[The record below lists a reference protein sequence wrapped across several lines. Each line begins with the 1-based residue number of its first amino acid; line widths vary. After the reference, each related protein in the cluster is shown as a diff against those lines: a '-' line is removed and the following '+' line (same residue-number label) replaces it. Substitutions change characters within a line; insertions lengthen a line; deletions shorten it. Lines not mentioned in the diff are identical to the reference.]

1 MLHSFRLVLEGK
13 AGKEMPESPRYEFLE
28 RFLANNFALS
38 DVEGKTTAPLNRI
51 GIVDLPLLSNSQF
64 TKSPEPIFWEVID
77 SCLKLVSVIFY
88 QIFIFHQMIALQKLQ
103 KILFISSKK
112 LFSFSRYS
120 NCCISISPSFSPCR
134 PLLKRLIEDKSH
146 SL

>member
-88 QIFIFHQMIALQKLQ
+88 QIFIFHQMIPLRKL
-103 KILFISSKK
+103 
-112 LFSFSRYS
+112 
-120 NCCISISPSFSPCR
+120 
-134 PLLKRLIEDKSH
+134 
-146 SL
+146 